1 MDSNKY
7 EALRVSAARNS
18 WLARLMNSWARLL
31 QDKKTLV
38 SYFKKRNYEK
48 IAIYGFGM
56 VGETLERELRSAGI
70 KVAYIVDRNAEY
82 MYSST
87 KMVNAAD
94 DFEAVDV
101 MVVTAFD
108 ASGAVINGLREKC
121 NFKVISIDDVIRET

>member
-1 MDSNKY
+1 
-7 EALRVSAARNS
+7 
-18 WLARLMNSWARLL
+18 
-31 QDKKTLV
+31 
-38 SYFKKRNYEK
+38 
-48 IAIYGFGM
+48 M

>member
-48 IAIYGFGM
+48 IAIYGKHF
-56 VGETLERELRSAGI
+56 LCKL
-70 KVAYIVDRNAEY
+70 K
-82 MYSST
+82 
-87 KMVNAAD
+87 
-94 DFEAVDV
+94 
-101 MVVTAFD
+101 
-108 ASGAVINGLREKC
+108 
-121 NFKVISIDDVIRET
+121 